1 MDENNTE
8 MNGIGKEESAFV
20 SELEE
25 AIGLPEKENA
35 SGAAEPESMKNKKS
49 AVASVFDIVEMFSIC
64 AAVILL
70 LFTFAVRLTVVDGP
84 SMQNTLVAGDYLLV
98 QELGYK
104 YERGDII
111 VVQDPSA
118 FGYTKPLVK
127 RLIAVGGD
135 TVDIDDHVELDPQT
149 GEKKYVFTVKVN
161 GEILDESAYIHLDE
175 ENYAKISTYS
185 FPITVEE
192 GKIFVLGDNRYH
204 SADSRVGV
212 IGQIDE
218 RCVVGHAVMRVL
230 PFDRIKVFGLIAVH
244 ERKTMPSQNIQ
255 WFPGHMAKT
264 RRLIGE
270 NLKLVDIVI
279 ELCDARIPRSS
290 RNPEIE
296 TLCRAKPRL
305 TLLTKSSLASPEATK
320 EWIPRTVSARCERHG
335 DRFPERIR
343 DIADRAEGE
352 RDPLRKDKKI

>member
-35 SGAAEPESMKNKKS
+35 SGTAEPESMKNKKS

-127 RLIAVGGD
+127 RLIAVAA
-135 TVDIDDHVELDPQT
+135 TR
-149 GEKKYVFTVKVN
+149 
-161 GEILDESAYIHLDE
+161 
-175 ENYAKISTYS
+175 STS
-185 FPITVEE
+185 TIT
-192 GKIFVLGDNRYH
+192 L
-204 SADSRVGV
+204 S
-212 IGQIDE
+212 
-218 RCVVGHAVMRVL
+218 L
-230 PFDRIKVFGLIAVH
+230 
-244 ERKTMPSQNIQ
+244 
-255 WFPGHMAKT
+255 T
-264 RRLIGE
+264 RRRE
-270 NLKLVDIVI
+270 K
-279 ELCDARIPRSS
+279 RSMYS
-290 RNPEIE
+290 R
-296 TLCRAKPRL
+296 
-305 TLLTKSSLASPEATK
+305 
-320 EWIPRTVSARCERHG
+320 
-335 DRFPERIR
+335 
-343 DIADRAEGE
+343 
-352 RDPLRKDKKI
+352 

>member
-1 MDENNTE
+1 
-8 MNGIGKEESAFV
+8 
-20 SELEE
+20 
-25 AIGLPEKENA
+25 
-35 SGAAEPESMKNKKS
+35 
-49 AVASVFDIVEMFSIC
+49 MFSIC

-230 PFDRIKVFGLIAVH
+230 PFDRIKVFG
-244 ERKTMPSQNIQ
+244 
-255 WFPGHMAKT
+255 
-264 RRLIGE
+264 
-270 NLKLVDIVI
+270 
-279 ELCDARIPRSS
+279 
-290 RNPEIE
+290 
-296 TLCRAKPRL
+296 
-305 TLLTKSSLASPEATK
+305 
-320 EWIPRTVSARCERHG
+320 
-335 DRFPERIR
+335 
-343 DIADRAEGE
+343 
-352 RDPLRKDKKI
+352 

>member
-35 SGAAEPESMKNKKS
+35 SGTAEPESMKNKKS

-204 SADSRVGV
+204 SADSRVQFPV
-212 IGQIDE
+212 S
-218 RCVVGHAVMRVL
+218 RKK
-230 PFDRIKVFGLIAVH
+230 RIRGFGGTL
-244 ERKTMPSQNIQ
+244 R
-255 WFPGHMAKT
+255 
-264 RRLIGE
+264 RRLSDLGKCE
-270 NLKLVDIVI
+270 GGT
-279 ELCDARIPRSS
+279 AAARSS
-290 RNPEIE
+290 LHCRKQLYRSRLAHGNARDDRDGIAGHRNFLPPCDGSDLRI
-296 TLCRAKPRL
+296 
-305 TLLTKSSLASPEATK
+305 S
-320 EWIPRTVSARCERHG
+320 RTG
-335 DRFPERIR
+335 
-343 DIADRAEGE
+343 
-352 RDPLRKDKKI
+352 